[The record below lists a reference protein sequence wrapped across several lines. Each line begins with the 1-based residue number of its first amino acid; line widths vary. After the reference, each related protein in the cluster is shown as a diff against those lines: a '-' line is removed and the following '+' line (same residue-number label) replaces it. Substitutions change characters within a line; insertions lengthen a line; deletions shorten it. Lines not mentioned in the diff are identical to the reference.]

1 MNENLKRL
9 INASKSCRSAG
20 WIALA
25 AGAVLLLSSDAQAQL
40 SGARWRSGGGW
51 GAGEPYC
58 RHFDTNTV
66 TTISGEVVKVGL
78 LGSYRLC
85 YLPPLPHG
93 NVKLYFPKFK
103 VL

>member
-51 GAGEPYC
+51 GVASPIAATSTQTPSQQFPAKSLRWAGSNP
-58 RHFDTNTV
+58 
-66 TTISGEVVKVGL
+66 
-78 LGSYRLC
+78 
-85 YLPPLPHG
+85 
-93 NVKLYFPKFK
+93 
-103 VL
+103 